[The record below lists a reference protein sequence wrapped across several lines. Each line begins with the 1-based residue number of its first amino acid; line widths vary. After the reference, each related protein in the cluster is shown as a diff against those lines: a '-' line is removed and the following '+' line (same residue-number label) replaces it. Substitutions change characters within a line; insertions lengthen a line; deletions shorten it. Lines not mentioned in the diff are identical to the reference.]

1 MGEVEP
7 CDNTVRTSLWTNTS
21 SQPIFLRSLELRQV
35 AEFGLEGDVR
45 ATAFVR
51 RPGYDELVLAENW
64 NHISDP
70 GTRSVNTSLA
80 PDYTTVNPGDSLRLD
95 TQCVSGGSSLFF
107 PQPPADLVFPLLD
120 GKAVEGAAY
129 RRRFDTRA
137 LGPKAIA
144 ALKAALAAEG
154 KSFRKA

>member
-1 MGEVEP
+1 MTGMHSRYVLTLVLALVVSVAPLGAVEVAIGGVGGEVEP

-80 PDYTTVNPGDSLRLD
+80 PDYTTVNPG
-95 TQCVSGGSSLFF
+95 
-107 PQPPADLVFPLLD
+107 A
-120 GKAVEGAAY
+120 
-129 RRRFDTRA
+129 
-137 LGPKAIA
+137 
-144 ALKAALAAEG
+144 
-154 KSFRKA
+154 